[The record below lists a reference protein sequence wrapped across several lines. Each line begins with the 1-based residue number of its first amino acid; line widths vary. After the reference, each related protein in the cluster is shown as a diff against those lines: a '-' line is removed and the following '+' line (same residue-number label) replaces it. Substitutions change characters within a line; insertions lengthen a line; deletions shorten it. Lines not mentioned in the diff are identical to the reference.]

1 MSIILYI
8 LTIETLLLFNNL
20 IINEQHIYSEQ
31 MSDDLRQWLQAHK
44 LADYQDALVEQGV
57 QDASDMKG
65 LDKSDAIAMAVAIGL
80 HKKMLFWRRFMGA
93 VVGDKEVPIPQ
104 ALPATQAQSD
114 VQSTLEMEVCML
126 QH

>member
-1 MSIILYI
+1 
-8 LTIETLLLFNNL
+8 
-20 IINEQHIYSEQ
+20 

-93 VVGDKEVPIPQ
+93 AVGDKEVPIPQ
-104 ALPATQAQSD
+104 ALPATQAQPD
-114 VQSTLEMEVCML
+114 VQSTPEMEVCML